1 MMKVFLI
8 IATMGV
14 GSIDQVD
21 RIEMSTIKQCG
32 EVRSALYSRDR
43 ILMCV
48 EIAVPLP
55 EHRPPMG

>member
-1 MMKVFLI
+1 MKVFLI

-14 GSIDQVD
+14 GSIDQ
-21 RIEMSTIKQCG
+21 IEMSTIKQCG

-55 EHRPPMG
+55 EHRPPTG